1 MCTYNA
7 NHRTGLT
14 SYYLFIYFVFVY
26 FLMRRHVRKLQNLP
40 VKKYRRSEK
49 ENRTFN
55 PREMRI
61 TFERPSKERNA
72 CSFLKKILERTHTKI
87 CLSLRTLFTFPA
99 SQVVF
104 SETAAQ
110 DGCTTLD
117 ILVKF
122 FLARRSKSAWVIGW
136 RVITGPPVFF
146 LFPAGFCPCDLRRIF
161 CSWHVWP
168 GSEQPRSDVQRRHS
182 IWVAMNDLKNELRV
196 AGFVFCFS
204 CFRYFR
210 NTAFQYD
217 EADSRATT
225 VFLLRRPRHRCQVDG
240 VNCGFTERKSNL
252 LRSDSSEYWFVWQEN
267 HPFLVWLSRK

>member
-14 SYYLFIYFVFVY
+14 SYYAFIYFVFVY
-26 FLMRRHVRKLQNLP
+26 FLMPRHVRKLQSLP
-40 VKKYRRSEK
+40 VKKDRRSEK

-87 CLSLRTLFTFPA
+87 CLSLRTLFAFPA

-146 LFPAGFCPCDLRRIF
+146 
-161 CSWHVWP
+161 CSLLVFVRVTLE
-168 GSEQPRSDVQRRHS
+168 GSFVPDTSDPVPS
-182 IWVAMNDLKNELRV
+182 SLAPTCKDAI
-196 AGFVFCFS
+196 
-204 CFRYFR
+204 
-210 NTAFQYD
+210 AFGWQWTI
-217 EADSRATT
+217 SRT
-225 VFLLRRPRHRCQVDG
+225 
-240 VNCGFTERKSNL
+240 NCE
-252 LRSDSSEYWFVWQEN
+252 
-267 HPFLVWLSRK
+267 